1 MNWRRGIGLF
11 FAIIALSLGWLLGS
25 TGGLQFAVKTALG
38 FAPMPI
44 EVGHVEGRL
53 WNKLR
58 LFGVRVQIP
67 GRDIA
72 VDDIALSWHLPR
84 LLGGVVVIKDFDVDG
99 IRVTPNT
106 IAPDKTKES
115 PPASEITLPSVEL
128 PVTIRIDN
136 ATVRN
141 ISVSTQDPNAPI
153 EIANVA
159 LKADFNNRTGLT
171 LHNLSVAMDAG
182 GVRVFGRVIPVGAYP
197 LELVAQ
203 WHWHTQQLPELAGG
217 LKISGSMTNLVVA
230 HMLHAPTS
238 VELNATL
245 REPLNALQWKGDIRL
260 AETDPSSVNPNWPAG
275 AVAASVSGEGTLESA
290 TALGKVSVA
299 LAEIQSESKFDVRY
313 ANQQIDLRHIRAQ
326 INPGNAVVEVKGNVA
341 LAADAPQANLSGT
354 WRSLRWPLTGEKQV
368 ASPSGQWSFSGNQN
382 QFSASI
388 DGLLETF
395 GVAVREL
402 TIAARADGTP
412 QRINVSSLEAKSDTD
427 TLAMNG
433 TVALESIP
441 TFDVTGKWSQLTLP
455 VTPAIFIRAGEFSL
469 KGHADDYKLTLAT
482 HIAGDNLPPSRLQL
496 RATGNQKR
504 AEFDQI
510 RLDALDG
517 TIGGDAQVQ
526 WAPALNWNA
535 HLEAKN
541 LKPQSLEPTL
551 PGIINFNLATDGSK
565 TDTLSA
571 NLRVTDLA
579 GTLREQPI
587 TGLVDVAWNDGD
599 LEIKPL
605 LLRFGS
611 SQVIAGG
618 HLLKQWSLSWN
629 AQLPD
634 IDEFGL
640 DARGSILSAGNFSNE
655 RNGPQMAAQIDAT
668 DLQYGAHR
676 IGSLDLDART
686 ILDADVLSY
695 ITLNADNIITAGQE
709 ISQVRLTGHGN
720 PSDHFVAARISR
732 QKLDATVHAQGSFA
746 NNQWDGNIL
755 TSNFTVPRSGQWNQ
769 RAAAKL
775 HVAADAYS
783 LEPTCWAHTNSEL
796 CVKGNFHP
804 QRPWAVQTYSD
815 TLSLSLLDP
824 WLPGSV
830 ATSGV
835 FTLIGNVRG
844 DGPTIADADVR
855 LGSPEGKL
863 DFELNETETITVNY
877 RDARFDAL
885 WRDNKLALL
894 GSVDLNE
901 KDNVRARFDITDLDS
916 HSVLEAPANGDVSFT
931 LSRLNVIPAIVPS
944 IDTVNG
950 VLGGKFTVDGS
961 LDNPTLGGNA
971 RINDGVVYISQLG
984 ITLHDITLKLN
995 SSNTDSAIDY
1005 AVGVRSGEGKL
1016 STTGRFDWTFKKHNV
1031 TNTSASDLQ
1040 TSEPAPTTFD
1050 WSNTTLV
1057 TGDNFEVLNSPEYQ
1071 VWIAPEIAV
1080 TAVSGKVDILGTMG
1094 VPLAKLRPKELSG
1107 AVGRSSDIVFVD
1119 EKQETEK
1126 TLVSSIVRLSLGDKV
1141 DLEGFGLKAKF
1152 AGDIVVMDSPNQATS
1167 AHGEIRVTQGE
1178 YKMFGQKLD
1187 IERGRLVFI
1196 GGVIDDPGLDIRA
1209 NREIGDVV
1217 AGANIRG
1224 TLREPTISVYSVP
1237 PMAESDALAYLIAG
1251 RPLRETTSD
1260 EGGSVYSAA
1269 TSAGY
1274 AGGAILARRLGA
1286 ALGFEEE
1293 QIELDSENLSV
1304 GRYLS
1309 PKLYVSYGR
1318 NLIEQVNTL
1327 RMRYTLSSRW
1337 SLEGESGKE
1346 QGADLLYTLE
1356 TE

>member
-11 FAIIALSLGWLLGS
+11 VAIIALSLGWLLGS
-25 TGGLQFAVKTALG
+25 TSGLQFTVKTALG
-38 FAPMPI
+38 FAPMAI
-44 EVGHVEGRL
+44 EVDHAEGHL
-53 WNKLR
+53 WNRIILS
-58 LFGVRVQIP
+58 GVRVQTP

-72 VDDIALSWHLPR
+72 VDNVELSWHLPR
-84 LLGGVVVIKDFDVDG
+84 LLGGVVMIKNLVVDG
-99 IRVTPNT
+99 VRVTPNNLGPVNT
-106 IAPDKTKES
+106 NES
-115 PPASEITLPSVEL
+115 PPTNEIALPSIEL
-128 PVTIRIDN
+128 PVTVRIDN

-141 ISVSTQDPNAPI
+141 IFVATKDPNAPV
-153 EIANVA
+153 EIAHVA
-159 LKADFNNRTGLT
+159 LKADFNNRSGLSV
-171 LHNLSVAMDAG
+171 HDLSVATAAG
-182 GVRVFGRVIPVGAYP
+182 GVRVFGRVTPVGAYP
-197 LELVAQ
+197 LELSAQ
-203 WHWHTQQLPELAGG
+203 WHWRTPQLPELAGG
-217 LKISGSMTNLVVA
+217 LKVSGSLTNLVVA
-230 HMLHAPTS
+230 HSLHAPAT

-245 REPLNALQWKGDIRL
+245 REPLNALQWQGELHVAK
-260 AETDPSSVNPNWPAG
+260 TNPSSVNPNWPAG
-275 AVAASVSGEGTLESA
+275 TVGATVSGEGTLESA
-290 TALGKVSVA
+290 TALGTVSVA
-299 LAEIQSESKFDVRY
+299 LPEIQSEAKFDVRY
-313 ANQQIDLRHIRAQ
+313 ANQQIDLRQVHAE
-326 INPGNAVVEVKGNVA
+326 INPGNAAVEVKGNVA
-341 LAADAPQANLSGT
+341 LAADALHANLDGT

-368 ASPSGQWSFSGNQN
+368 ASPSGRLSFSGNQN

-395 GVAVREL
+395 GVAAREITL
-402 TIAARADGTP
+402 SARADGTP
-412 QRINVSSLEAKSDTD
+412 KRINVSSLEAKSDVD

-441 TFDVTGKWSQLTLP
+441 TFDVSGNWSQLTLP
-455 VTPAIFIRAGEFSL
+455 VTPAVFIRAGEFSL
-469 KGHADDYKLTLAT
+469 KGHADDFRLTLAT
-482 HIAGDNLPPSRLQL
+482 NFAGDKLPPGRLQL
-496 RATGNQKR
+496 RATGNQKN
-504 AEFDQI
+504 AEIDQI

-517 TIGGDAQVQ
+517 TIGGNAQVQ
-526 WAPALNWNA
+526 WAPTLNWSA
-535 HLEAKN
+535 QLQAKN
-541 LKPQSLEPTL
+541 LNPQTLEPAL
-551 PGIINFNLATDGSK
+551 PGAINFNLATDGSNA
-565 TDTLSA
+565 DTLAA
-571 NLRVTDLA
+571 NLRLTDLT

-587 TGLVDVAWNDGD
+587 NGLIDLAWHDGD

-640 DARGSILSAGNFSNE
+640 GAHGSILSAGNLSDE
-655 RNGPQMAAQIDAT
+655 RNGPQMAVQIDAT

-676 IGSLDLDART
+676 VGSLDLDART
-686 ILDADVLSY
+686 ILDADVLSF
-695 ITLNADNIITAGQE
+695 ITLNADNVITAGQE

-746 NNQWDGNIL
+746 DNQWDGNIL
-755 TSNFTVPRSGQWNQ
+755 TSNFTLPRSGQWNQ

-783 LEPTCWAHTNSEL
+783 LEPTCWAHANSEL

-804 QRPWAVQTYSD
+804 KQPWAIQTYSD
-815 TLSLSLLDP
+815 TLPLSLLDP

-830 ATSGV
+830 ATSGL
-835 FTLIGNVRG
+835 FTLNGNIRG
-844 DGPTIADADVR
+844 DGPTIADADIR

-877 RDARFDAL
+877 RDAGFDAL

-894 GSVDLNE
+894 GSVDLDE
-901 KDNVRARFDITDLDS
+901 KDKVRARFDITDLES
-916 HSVLEAPANGDVSFT
+916 HSILEAPANGDVSFT
-931 LSRLNVIPAIVPS
+931 LSRLNVIPAIIPS

-950 VLGGKFTVDGS
+950 VLSGKFTVDGS

-984 ITLHDITLKLN
+984 ITLHDITLKLD

-1016 STTGRFDWTFKKHNV
+1016 STTGRFDWTFKKPNE
-1031 TNTSASDLQ
+1031 TNASDRR
-1040 TSEPAPTTFD
+1040 TSDPAPTTFD
-1050 WSNTTLV
+1050 WSNTVLV
-1057 TGDNFEVLNSPEYQ
+1057 TGDNFEVLNNPEYQ
-1071 VWIAPEIAV
+1071 VWIAPEITV
-1080 TAVSGKVDILGTMG
+1080 TAVPGKVDILGTVG

-1107 AVGRSSDIVFVD
+1107 AVGRSSDVVFVD
-1119 EKQETEK
+1119 EKQEAEK

-1152 AGDIVVMDSPNQATS
+1152 AGDVVVMDSPNQATS

-1187 IERGRLVFI
+1187 IKRGRLVFI

-1209 NREIGDVV
+1209 NREIGDIV

-1327 RMRYTLSSRW
+1327 RLRYSLSSRW